1 MDGRYSKRSATN
13 VLGYAKKRSQDLYI
27 VKMERKIHDSID
39 VTSADVVMSLYFFP
53 NTLGYAG
60 QQSASLYEFCL
71 FTFGAQLNLQRA
83 KLEKHGKHV
92 SGRLDRIPCF
102 G

>member
-39 VTSADVVMSLYFFP
+39 VTSADVVMSMYFFP
-53 NTLGYAG
+53 KYTY
-60 QQSASLYEFCL
+60 
-71 FTFGAQLNLQRA
+71 NLQVYMNSA
-83 KLEKHGKHV
+83 FLHLGH
-92 SGRLDRIPCF
+92 S
-102 G
+102 